1 MIYEHDAPRHFFPS
15 GHVFA
20 SGNSSWRTSSASACS
35 ASNGPW
41 TFTFATSELVGDEAS
56 SEGEGEPLC
65 WETVEALSAG
75 FSDDAIS
82 SCCDKTSPCEV
93 SPIELIALGSL
104 SSTGDKAALL
114 SLLTSPCGDCAKM
127 SRPGSA
133 FPASTEVCSP
143 CAGTLGAWPRS
154 SWTTIAPRPAGSP
167 PIVATGWEPER
178 DFCGVARMAPLY
190 CEYWVRSQPL
200 AKDRRADAHVI

>member
-1 MIYEHDAPRHFFPS
+1 
-15 GHVFA
+15 VFA

-41 TFTFATSELVGDEAS
+41 TFAFATSELAGGEAS
-56 SEGEGEPLC
+56 SEGEGEPSC

-75 FSDDAIS
+75 FSDAIS
-82 SCCDKTSPCEV
+82 SCFDKTSLCEE

-104 SSTGDKAALL
+104 SSTGDKDALF
-114 SLLTSPCGDCAKM
+114 SLLTSPCGGFAKM
-127 SRPGSA
+127 SWPGSA

-143 CAGTLGAWPRS
+143 CGGTLGAWPRS

-167 PIVATGWEPER
+167 PIVATGWEPAR

-190 CEYWVRSQPL
+190 CEYWMTS
-200 AKDRRADAHVI
+200 

>member
-1 MIYEHDAPRHFFPS
+1 M
-15 GHVFA
+15 FA

-41 TFTFATSELVGDEAS
+41 TFAFATSELADDEAS
-56 SEGEGEPLC
+56 SEGEGEPSC
-65 WETVEALSAG
+65 CCETEEALSAG
-75 FSDDAIS
+75 FSDTIS
-82 SCCDKTSPCEV
+82 SCFDKTSLGAV

-104 SSTGDKAALL
+104 SSTGDKDALF

-127 SRPGSA
+127 SWPGSG
-133 FPASTEVCSP
+133 FPASTDVCSP
-143 CAGTLGAWPRS
+143 CGGTLGAWPRS

-167 PIVATGWEPER
+167 PIVAMGGEPAR

-190 CEYWVRSQPL
+190 CEYWKTS
-200 AKDRRADAHVI
+200 

>member
-1 MIYEHDAPRHFFPS
+1 MNKTFPARFFPPR
-15 GHVFA
+15 HVFA

-41 TFTFATSELVGDEAS
+41 TFAFTTSEVVGDEAS
-56 SEGEGEPLC
+56 SEGKGEPSC
-65 WETVEALSAG
+65 CETVEALSAG
-75 FSDDAIS
+75 FSDAVS
-82 SCCDKTSPCEV
+82 SCFDKTSPCEV
-93 SPIELIALGSL
+93 TPIELIALGSL

-114 SLLTSPCGDCAKM
+114 SLLTSPFGDCANM
-127 SRPGSA
+127 SWPGSA

-143 CAGTLGAWPRS
+143 CGGTLGAWPRS

-167 PIVATGWEPER
+167 PIVATGWEPAR

-190 CEYWVRSQPL
+190 CEYWMTS
-200 AKDRRADAHVI
+200 